1 MSSINLK
8 QLILV
13 TLLTLGLFV
22 PKPTPSIT
30 ASPPRAAALP
40 VASYNIQVTLDT
52 TNKTLAV
59 REMITYTNTTKTPF
73 KELVF
78 HLYLNAFRD
87 KNSVFLKEQASL
99 RGFGWDEKNP
109 GWVKINSLRVRG
121 GSPLA
126 VSEIEDGTLARAELP
141 SPVAPGESIALELEY
156 QAQLPKV
163 FARTGFAKDFFMV
176 GQWFPKLGVWQD
188 AGWNAYPFH
197 ANSEF
202 FSDFGTYDVTIT
214 VPKNYVVGATGMP
227 TTAKENGDDT
237 RSVSYHAENVID
249 FAWAASPRF
258 KSASRRVGNT
268 ELMYLYL
275 SEHESS
281 VARIL
286 NASES
291 AFKLY
296 NQWYGEYPYT
306 RLTIVDVPGDGEGAG
321 GMEYPTL
328 VTAGSLGGSTG
339 FDRFAEVVVV
349 HEIGHQWWQS
359 MVAFNEAEEPWLDEG
374 FADYSTLRVMDTLY
388 GASTSFVNTP
398 ALTFSYLDMRRSS
411 YLAQPRVKMY
421 GKAWDFSSSAY
432 GNAAYSKP
440 VLALRTLENISGD
453 ETMVKIMSTFFQR
466 YQFAHPTTKDFRAV
480 VEEVSPQNVSW
491 FFDGLVYGDGVL
503 NYSVSKVDE
512 HSATVT
518 RQGDLIIPTEVLIT
532 FSDNTTVTEQWDGKK
547 NEVTFTYP
555 TRVVQRAE
563 VDPKR
568 KIVID
573 LRWTDNGLS
582 RKADVGSWTA
592 IAVRVLYVAQNM
604 LLVMGGQ

>member
-1 MSSINLK
+1 MLSVNLK
-8 QLILV
+8 QLVLV
-13 TLLTLGLFV
+13 AILTLGLFI
-22 PKPTPSIT
+22 P
-30 ASPPRAAALP
+30 ASPDAVSSPRHIVALP

-52 TNKTLAV
+52 NNKMLAA
-59 REMITYTNTTKTPF
+59 REVITYTNMTKTPF
-73 KELVF
+73 KDLVF

-87 KNSVFLKEQASL
+87 KNSIFLKESGSL
-99 RGFGWDEKNP
+99 RGFSWDEKNP

-121 GSPLA
+121 GSPLT
-126 VSEIEDGTLARAELP
+126 VNEIEDGTLARADLP
-141 SPVAPGESIALELEY
+141 SPVAPGETITLELEY

-214 VPKNYVVGATGMP
+214 MPKNYVVGATGMP
-227 TTAKENGDDT
+227 TKAKENGDDT
-237 RSVSYHAENVID
+237 RTVSYHAENVID

-258 KSASRRVGNT
+258 KSATRRVGNT

-275 SEHESS
+275 SEHENS

-286 NASES
+286 NAAES
-291 AFKLY
+291 AFKLF

-306 RLTIVDVPGDGEGAG
+306 RLTIVDVPSDGEGAG

-328 VTAGSLGGSTG
+328 ITAGSLGASTG
-339 FDRFAEVVVV
+339 FDRLAEVVVV

-374 FADYSTLRVMDTLY
+374 FADYSTLRAMDAVY
-388 GASTSFVNTP
+388 GANTSFVNTP
-398 ALTFSYLDMRRSS
+398 SLTFSYLDMRRST
-411 YLAQPRVKMY
+411 YLVDPRVKMY

-432 GNAAYSKP
+432 GNAAYTKP
-440 VLALRTLENISGD
+440 VLALRTMENILGD
-453 ETMVKIMSTFFQR
+453 ETMVKIMGTFFRR
-466 YQFAHPTTKDFRAV
+466 YQFAHPTTEDFHV
-480 VEEVSPQNVSW
+480 VAEEVSRQDLSW
-491 FFDGLVYGDGVL
+491 FFDGLVYSDGVL
-503 NYSVSKVDE
+503 NYSVSQVDE
-512 HSATVT
+512 HSATVR
-518 RQGDLIIPTEVLIT
+518 RQGELIIPTDVLIT
-532 FSDNTTVTEQWDGKK
+532 FNDNTTITELWDGKIS
-547 NEVTFTYP
+547 EVTFTYP
-555 TRVVQRAE
+555 TRIVQRAE

-568 KIVID
+568 KIVVD

-582 RKADVGSWTA
+582 RKADVGSWAA